1 MWDETNFYNV
11 NTMILVKSPFRTQ
24 ARSSRATKSYPCSE
38 VHAAWVTGVLS
49 ITIFRCLVAVPH
61 QTFFLGPPQTRR
73 GIDDSSAKP

>member
-24 ARSSRATKSYPCSE
+24 ARSSRATKSYPCRARYMLGDRGLIDNCFSML
-38 VHAAWVTGVLS
+38 G
-49 ITIFRCLVAVPH
+49 RRPPPD
-61 QTFFLGPPQTRR
+61 FLPFPQTRR